1 MGLWVVSRSLPGR
14 HRRLHRPRVQHL
26 RLAHRRLPVRNALH
40 PDDVPVRAPSLA
52 QPDFRDHRRD
62 ARLLRRDVLH
72 PVTDRHD
79 RYLPDLLHPTGVLP
93 VPRSHPEPHS
103 SLVAD
108 LARGV
113 GHRAGHRHRVEVD
126 RARRVR
132 EHRSPDGGEGDPP
145 PCRHPYW
152 IARQTD
158 LVLGTRRLAGHTPRP
173 ALVHLSR
180 GRGGRAGG
188 HPPRDLRRVLVPVL
202 RAWPV
207 PQPGRPD
214 RVPEAV
220 LHLPRH
226 PDSDPP
232 VRLEVVV
239 VAASLAAGPVLRRVH
254 EPGHRPL
261 DGPAAH
267 LTDGQPWQPLD
278 LVDEP
283 ALRGVPAVL
292 HRPVPQLPRHRDP
305 ARVPLAV
312 PAVVPDQPRAFH
324 VPHVRRPHL
333 HGARP
338 GLRGGPHRRAAE
350 APRPDHA
357 RRRLPQPRGALL
369 LLLLS
374 HLDGTPDFRR
384 GLLRRTADSSLGPE
398 DLVGQL
404 PQRPASQPAAVVLLE
419 LAPAAFLAACVAAG
433 FGLTYLIGIGLLLEE
448 RIVFGAVLG
457 ATAVAALSLVLSLAV
472 RDVTALTVLAALG
485 VVVLLGAAALA
496 WQAKQLVVDLAGA
509 RARWWASPRTPGHP
523 WPLAAVALVCGAW
536 TVHFLHQAYVYTPAG
551 LYAGYVN
558 IWGDWAAHLSFAGS
572 FAYGHNFPPE
582 YPIDPGHH
590 LGYPFMIDFLAANL
604 VPLGSS
610 LTSALVLTSGLLGL
624 AFPAVL
630 YVAAQRFAGGRAAAV
645 IAVSV
650 FLLSGGLGFVYLAGD
665 IQHLGLAALVHLPR
679 EYTLNRDLNFQWL
692 NPLLAYLVPQRS
704 TLFGFSL
711 ALILL
716 VILWLATRGEGSG
729 WQPFVFAGIVAGVLP
744 VYHVHAYGTV
754 VALSAFWA
762 FFTLRIQ
769 WLGFFIPARR
779 QPQ

>member
-1 MGLWVVSRSLPGR
+1 
-14 HRRLHRPRVQHL
+14 
-26 RLAHRRLPVRNALH
+26 
-40 PDDVPVRAPSLA
+40 
-52 QPDFRDHRRD
+52 
-62 ARLLRRDVLH
+62 
-72 PVTDRHD
+72 
-79 RYLPDLLHPTGVLP
+79 
-93 VPRSHPEPHS
+93 
-103 SLVAD
+103 
-108 LARGV
+108 
-113 GHRAGHRHRVEVD
+113 
-126 RARRVR
+126 
-132 EHRSPDGGEGDPP
+132 
-145 PCRHPYW
+145 
-152 IARQTD
+152 
-158 LVLGTRRLAGHTPRP
+158 
-173 ALVHLSR
+173 
-180 GRGGRAGG
+180 
-188 HPPRDLRRVLVPVL
+188 
-202 RAWPV
+202 
-207 PQPGRPD
+207 
-214 RVPEAV
+214 
-220 LHLPRH
+220 
-226 PDSDPP
+226 
-232 VRLEVVV
+232 
-239 VAASLAAGPVLRRVH
+239 
-254 EPGHRPL
+254 
-261 DGPAAH
+261 
-267 LTDGQPWQPLD
+267 
-278 LVDEP
+278 
-283 ALRGVPAVL
+283 
-292 HRPVPQLPRHRDP
+292 
-305 ARVPLAV
+305 
-312 PAVVPDQPRAFH
+312 
-324 VPHVRRPHL
+324 
-333 HGARP
+333 
-338 GLRGGPHRRAAE
+338 
-350 APRPDHA
+350 
-357 RRRLPQPRGALL
+357 
-369 LLLLS
+369 
-374 HLDGTPDFRR
+374 
-384 GLLRRTADSSLGPE
+384 
-398 DLVGQL
+398 
-404 PQRPASQPAAVVLLE
+404 
-419 LAPAAFLAACVAAG
+419 
-433 FGLTYLIGIGLLLEE
+433 LIGIGLLLEE

-485 VVVLLGAAALA
+485 FVVLLGAAALA

-650 FLLSGGLGFVYLAGD
+650 FLLSGGLGFFYLVGD
-665 IQHLGLAALVHLPR
+665 IQHLGLGALVHLPR

-692 NPLLAYLVPQRS
+692 NPVLAYLVPQRS

-769 WLGFFIPARR
+769 WLGFFIPALAIGIPILVWMWPPANTSVCGNGPSLHGYCFEVGWLSYLDWQHDLPIWFGRDWVWFWIKNTSVFIPLLVTAHVLRNWIPTAFPTWFAPMWLWFLVPNVIVLQPWDWDNTKFFIFWALLGSILVGGLLARMFQRGPGSAIVASILLVVLGLSGALDLARASDYSVSAVQFTDAGGLQVADWVRGHTSPTAMFVVADEHNSPIPTLAGRR
-779 QPQ
+779 VMIGYPGWLWTYGLPDYVQKGADAKLILDGDPAAMDLVRRYGVDYVMIGPQEIPRGASRAYWDQHGTLVYDKDGYAVYKVLR